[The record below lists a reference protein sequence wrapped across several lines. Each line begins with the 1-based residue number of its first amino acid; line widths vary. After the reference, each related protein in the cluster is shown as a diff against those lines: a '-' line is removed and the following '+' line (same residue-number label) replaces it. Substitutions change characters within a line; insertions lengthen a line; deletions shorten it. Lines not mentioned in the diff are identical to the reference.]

1 MRALVSQWNPGLG
14 VLKFISEYKVYDDG
28 YLMATAAGIYYGFTG
43 QFQSGAG
50 VGELK
55 VYRFRAGLRLKS
67 ST

>member
-14 VLKFISEYKVYDDG
+14 VLKFISEYKVYEAG
-28 YLMATAAGIYYGFTG
+28 YLMATAAGMHYGFTE

-50 VGELK
+50 VGELR
-55 VYRFRAGLRLKS
+55 VYRFRAGLRLWD